1 MISIQ
6 YPWFLCRPLARN
18 WKHWFN
24 SRWHISTNA
33 NTSKIFWP
41 QLFIGSGCSPM
52 KTGFRGTQL
61 GHPRPPWGGLGG
73 PESQKWAIWGANE
86 NKLSWL
92 FFIRNEILSLAP
104 NYTSG
109 PVKILVKKD
118 FWSGSFPVRQ
128 AKKTPFFTG
137 VSPSGQK
144 FSGRVRFWVYHP
156 EPLNNDRGKHRN
168 RYGAARNDFRG
179 VLSNLILGI
188 FSFSI
193 FFNFLLT
200 TDISDIL
207 MNIITFHKNFFEPK
221 IFWIG
226 AIFDPS

>member
-1 MISIQ
+1 MFPYEDWFQ
-6 YPWFLCRPLARN
+6 GYPTRAP
-18 WKHWFN
+18 
-24 SRWHISTNA
+24 
-33 NTSKIFWP
+33 
-41 QLFIGSGCSPM
+41 SP
-52 KTGFRGTQL
+52 TL
-61 GHPRPPWGGLGG
+61 GGLGG
-73 PESQKWAIWGANE
+73 PESQKWAIWGANK
-86 NKLSWL
+86 NKLSWI
-92 FFIRNEILSLAP
+92 FFIKNEILSLPP
-104 NYTSG
+104 NYTSE

-128 AKKTPFFTG
+128 AQKTPFFTV

-144 FSGRVRFWVYHP
+144 FSARVRFCVYHL
-156 EPLNNDRGKHRN
+156 EPLNHDRGKHRN